1 MADSIT
7 PGNMPMGCTAY
18 LGYVDGNWPTASRL
32 PELFPGARYVSL
44 TVLGSTLSADGV
56 DCEEGNPINA
66 HRAAVWAH
74 DKLAASPGSRP
85 VMYADLATPGYSMS
99 EVLQELAGLGVN
111 REQVRVLTA
120 HYGSQRICSAAA
132 GCKDKDGK
140 LIAFTADGT
149 QWTDEYPGINGSK
162 IDMSLLAD
170 DFFGPPPGWVFTAVR
185 GLVGT
190 HGPHSLRL
198 TWSSPGQ
205 PAPEAVHHYQVTV
218 RLAGRD
224 IRGFPVTV
232 PKTGVQESVQWDGVE
247 RGTYDQAMV
256 RAVAVGGHAS
266 PWASVTFPGQA

>member
-1 MADSIT
+1 MADSAESQALN
-7 PGNMPMGCTAY
+7 GLAVEAFAA
-18 LGYVDGNWPTASRL
+18 YVDGGIGDQPNAAKVAAA
-32 PELFPGARYVSL
+32 FPGAHHLTITVTGATLAADAIDAEQGDPDAVSA
-44 TVLGSTLSADGV
+44 ADWV
-56 DCEEGNPINA
+56 
-66 HRAAVWAH
+66 RR
-74 DKLAASPGSRP
+74 KLAAGARRP
-85 VMYADLATPGYSMS
+85 VVYADLETPGYSMR
-99 EVLQELAGLGVN
+99 EVLADLTALGIA
-111 REQVRVLTA
+111 RTSVRLWTA
-120 HYGSQRICSAAA
+120 HYGQGEHICGPHSC
-132 GCKDKDGK
+132 GELPVD
-140 LIAFTADGT
+140 ADGT
-149 QWTDEYPGINGSK
+149 QWTDAYHGPAGVV
-162 IDMSLLAD
+162 DMSLLAD

-266 PWASVTFPGQA
+266 PWASVTFPAQA